1 MVSPTLQ
8 KLVRELKRTG
18 RLHVFNFV
26 ATFVCPESNAVKPE
40 LLTLKRD
47 MLKGS
52 MTISSLLVL
61 SLLLAGCGNNV
72 TADKPAVPQA
82 FPVKVITAQAQM
94 VPQSTDYLA
103 TLKSRNSAAI
113 QPQVEGDV
121 TRIFVRSGERVEAGA
136 PILEIDPRK
145 QQATVNNQEAAYKSK
160 LATMEQ
166 DRIDLERKQ
175 KLFAAGVI
183 AKSDLDASQSAY
195 NAAKADADALE
206 ASIREQ
212 QVQLHYYNVKAPTNG
227 IIGDIPVKV
236 GDHVTSQTLLT
247 TLDHG
252 GELEAYVYVPSEKAS
267 QVHIGMPVDLLD
279 ESGKP
284 LVRTKIFFVSPRV
297 DTDSQTLLVKTQ
309 VPNKEMR
316 FRNAQQVHARVIWSE
331 RQMPVIPI
339 TAVSR
344 LSGKLFAF
352 VAEGEGQKAVAR
364 QRVIEVGDL
373 VGNDYSVL
381 EGIKPGDKIIVSNV
395 QMLADGMPVIPQS

>member
-1 MVSPTLQ
+1 
-8 KLVRELKRTG
+8 
-18 RLHVFNFV
+18 
-26 ATFVCPESNAVKPE
+26 
-40 LLTLKRD
+40 

-52 MTISSLLVL
+52 ITISSLLLL
-61 SLLLAGCGNNV
+61 SLLVAGCGNNV
-72 TADKPAVPQA
+72 DAGKAAGPQA
-82 FPVKVITAQAQM
+82 FPVKVVTAQAQM

-113 QPQVEGDV
+113 QPQVEGDI

-136 PILEIDPRK
+136 QLLEIDPRK
-145 QQATVNNQEAAYKSK
+145 QEATVNNQEAAYKSK

-175 KLFAAGVI
+175 KLYAAGVI
-183 AKSDLDASQSAY
+183 AKADLDASQSAY
-195 NAAKADADALE
+195 EAAKADAAALE

-212 QVQLHYYNVKAPTNG
+212 QVQLHYYTVKAPTNG

-252 GELEAYVYVPSEKAS
+252 GELEAYVYVPSEKAT
-267 QVHIGMPVDLLD
+267 QVHVGMPVDLLD
-279 ESGKP
+279 DAGNP

-309 VPNKEMR
+309 VPNSEMR

-331 RQMPVIPI
+331 RKMPVIPV

-381 EGIKPGDKIIVSNV
+381 DGIKPGDKIIVSNV

>member
-1 MVSPTLQ
+1 
-8 KLVRELKRTG
+8 
-18 RLHVFNFV
+18 
-26 ATFVCPESNAVKPE
+26 
-40 LLTLKRD
+40 

-52 MTISSLLVL
+52 ITISSLLLL
-61 SLLLAGCGNNV
+61 SVLLAGCGSNV
-72 TADKPAVPQA
+72 DAGKPAGPQA

-113 QPQVEGDV
+113 QPQVEGDI
-121 TRIFVRSGERVEAGA
+121 TRIFVRSGERVETGT
-136 PILEIDPRK
+136 PILEIDPSK

-175 KLFAAGVI
+175 KLYAAGVI
-183 AKSDLDASQSAY
+183 AKADLDTSQSAY
-195 NAAKADADALE
+195 EAAKADAAALE

-212 QVQLHYYNVKAPTNG
+212 QVQLHYYTVKAPTNG

-236 GDHVTSQTLLT
+236 GDHVTSQTMLT

-252 GELEAYVYVPSEKAS
+252 GELEAYVYVPSEKATL
-267 QVHIGMPVDLLD
+267 VHVGMPVDLLD
-279 ESGKP
+279 DAGNA

-331 RQMPVIPI
+331 RQMPVIPV

-373 VGNDYSVL
+373 VGNNYSVL
-381 EGIKPGDKIIVSNV
+381 QGIKPGDKIIVSNV